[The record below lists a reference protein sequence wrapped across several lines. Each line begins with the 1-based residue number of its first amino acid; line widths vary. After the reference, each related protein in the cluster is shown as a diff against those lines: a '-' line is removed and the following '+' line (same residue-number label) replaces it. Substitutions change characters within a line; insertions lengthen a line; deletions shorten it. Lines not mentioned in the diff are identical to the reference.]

1 MDSAAYKDAPLMG
14 LISRLCHH
22 WDMMN
27 KIYIFAMQLGF
38 LVTLT
43 ACQSTPPATATA
55 PNPTSQAPSEESA
68 LAKADEVAEL
78 EPLPETPIPAAS
90 LYPLLQAEFL
100 LRQRR
105 LDEALEILT
114 REAMQLQDPELTR
127 RALRLAEFQKNDR
140 HALVLSMRL
149 TNQDGSDGAAA
160 VTAMGLLIRAGQPE
174 RALTFARTAK
184 ERGARIN
191 APALMVSWDKLEPTR
206 QRATAE
212 AIEALAADWPEDQDI
227 AIALAYLYRAQNKP
241 DAALETLDPVLIA
254 SPNEERALLLWTQ
267 IKLDQDA
274 SKPFKRLRAALKR
287 VPDDEAMRLQ
297 FARLLA
303 STERYDEAREQFSAL
318 LMLSPRNGDYLFS
331 LALIEI
337 EAKQLDAAIAN
348 LQALVDLGQRP
359 DEAHY
364 YLGRV
369 YEDRGEDADAISS
382 YDQVGP
388 SREFFDAT
396 RRGAEL
402 RLNAGDTRDFQEG
415 FRQSRANHPGQAEQL
430 YGLEAELLGEID
442 EKELA
447 IEVYTE
453 ALDLFPESVSLL
465 YGRAMTFEVLGD
477 IAGMENDLRAILVFK
492 PNNATTLNA
501 LGYTLTVHTNRYE
514 EAADLIEKAL
524 QLSPGEPAILD
535 SLGWVYFKLGRFL
548 QAADLLKEAYARFP
562 DAEVAAHLG
571 EVLWVSG
578 KEQDALAIWR
588 ASLEQQPDATHVT
601 QALERLG
608 VLLEEAPVD

>member
-1 MDSAAYKDAPLMG
+1 MG
-14 LISRLCHH
+14 LASRLCHH
-22 WDMMN
+22 CCMMN
-27 KIYIFAMQLGF
+27 KFHTIAMPLGV
-38 LVTLT
+38 LLLLT
-43 ACQSTPPATATA
+43 ACQSTLPGTITPPESQQETAGDTPMPEKA
-55 PNPTSQAPSEESA
+55 GSVASVES
-68 LAKADEVAEL
+68 
-78 EPLPETPIPAAS
+78 PPETPIPAAS

-114 REAMQLQDPELTR
+114 RQAMQLQDPELTR
-127 RALRLAEFQKNDR
+127 RALRLAEFRQNDR

-149 TNQDGSDGAAA
+149 SDQDSDDGAAA

-174 RALTFARTAK
+174 RALVFARTAK
-184 ERGARIN
+184 ERGSRIN
-191 APALMVSWDKLEPTR
+191 APALMVSWDKLGPDR
-206 QRATAE
+206 QRRTAE
-212 AIEALAADWPEDQDI
+212 AIESLAVDWPEDQDI
-227 AIALAYLYRAQNKP
+227 AIALAYLYRAQNTPSK
-241 DAALETLDPVLIA
+241 ALDVLDPVLIE
-254 SPNEERALLLWTQ
+254 SPDEERALLLWTQ
-267 IKLDQDA
+267 IQLDQKDN
-274 SKPFKRLRAALKR
+274 SPFKRMRAALKR
-287 VPDDEAMRLQ
+287 APDNETLRLQ

-303 STERYDEAREQFSAL
+303 STEQYDEARDQFAAL
-318 LMLSPRNGDYLFS
+318 LILSPRNGDYLFS

-348 LQALVDLGQRP
+348 LRALVDLGQRP
-359 DEAHY
+359 DEAYY

-369 YEDRGEDADAISS
+369 YEDRFEEADAIIS
-382 YDQVGP
+382 YDRVGP
-388 SREFFDAT
+388 SREFFDAV
-396 RRGAEL
+396 RRAAEL
-402 RLNAGDTRDFQEG
+402 RLNAGDTRDFQDG
-415 FRQSRANHPGQAEQL
+415 FRRTRRNHPGQAEQL

-447 IEVYTE
+447 IAVYSE

-465 YGRAMTFEVLGD
+465 YGRAMTFEILGD
-477 IAGMENDLRAILVFK
+477 IAGMENDLRAILMFK

-501 LGYTLTVHTNRYE
+501 LGYTLTVHTSRYQ
-514 EAADLIEKAL
+514 EAADLIERAL
-524 QLSPGEPAILD
+524 ALSPGEPAILD

-588 ASLEQQPDATHVT
+588 ASLQQQPDATHVT
-601 QALERLG
+601 QTLERLG
-608 VLLEEAPVD
+608 VLLEDTAVE

>member
-1 MDSAAYKDAPLMG
+1 
-14 LISRLCHH
+14 
-22 WDMMN
+22 MMN
-27 KIYIFAMQLGF
+27 KIYIFAVQLAI
-38 LVTLT
+38 LMALT
-43 ACQSTPPATATA
+43 ACQSTAPATATA
-55 PNPTSQAPSEESA
+55 PAPAAEAPTEETAS
-68 LAKADEVAEL
+68 AKADEVAKL
-78 EPLPETPIPAAS
+78 EPPPETPIPATS

-114 REAMQLQDPELTR
+114 RQAMQLQDPELTR
-127 RALRLAEFQKNDR
+127 RALRLAEFKKNDR

-149 TNQDGSDGAAA
+149 TNQDSNDGAAA

-191 APALMVSWDKLEPTR
+191 APALMVSWDKLDPTR
-206 QRATAE
+206 QRTTAE
-212 AIEALAADWPEDQDI
+212 AIEALAADWPDDQDI
-227 AIALAYLYRAQNKP
+227 AIALAYLYRARSEP
-241 DAALETLDPVLIA
+241 DKALETLDPVLIA

-274 SKPFKRLRAALKR
+274 KKPFKRIRAALKR

-348 LQALVDLGQRP
+348 LEALVDLGQRP
-359 DEAHY
+359 DEAYY

-369 YEDRGEDADAISS
+369 YEDRGEEADAINS

-388 SREFFDAT
+388 GREFFDAT

-402 RLNAGDTRDFQEG
+402 RLNAGDTEDFQEG
-415 FRQSRANHPGQAEQL
+415 FRRTRANHPGQAEQL

-453 ALDLFPESVSLL
+453 ALNLFPESVSLL

-477 IAGMENDLRAILVFK
+477 IAGMENDLRDILVFK

>member
-1 MDSAAYKDAPLMG
+1 MG
-14 LISRLCHH
+14 LGSRLCHH
-22 WDMMN
+22 WPMMK
-27 KIYIFAMQLGF
+27 KIHTIVMQLGV
-38 LVTLT
+38 LAALT
-43 ACQSTPPATATA
+43 GCQSTSPVTI
-55 PNPTSQAPSEESA
+55 TSPVSQQER
-68 LAKADEVAEL
+68 VAEL
-78 EPLPETPIPAAS
+78 PASDKAESVASADSPAETPIPAAS

-114 REAMQLQDPELTR
+114 RQAMQLQDPELTR
-127 RALRLAEFQKNDR
+127 RALRLAEFRQNDR
-140 HALVLSMRL
+140 NALVLSMKL
-149 TNQDGSDGAAA
+149 TDQDSNDGAAA

-174 RALTFARTAK
+174 RALVFARTAK

-191 APALMVSWDKLEPTR
+191 APALMVSWDKLGADR
-206 QRATAE
+206 RRLTAE
-212 AIEALAADWPEDQDI
+212 AIESLAVDWPEDQDI
-227 AIALAYLYRAQNKP
+227 AIALAYLYRAQNNP
-241 DAALETLDPVLIA
+241 EGALDILDPVLNQ
-254 SPNEERALLLWTQ
+254 SPDEERALLLWTQ
-267 IKLDQDA
+267 IKLDQGG
-274 SKPFKRLRAALKR
+274 KNPFKRMRAALKR
-287 VPDDEAMRLQ
+287 APDNEALRLQ

-303 STERYDEAREQFSAL
+303 GTEQYDEAREQFAAL
-318 LMLSPRNGDYLFS
+318 LVLSPRNGDYLFS

-337 EAKQLDAAIAN
+337 EAKQLAAAIAN
-348 LQALVDLGQRP
+348 LRALIDLGQRP

-369 YEDRGEDADAISS
+369 YEDRGEEADAITS
-382 YDQVGP
+382 YDRVGP
-388 SREFFDAT
+388 SREFFDAM
-396 RRGAEL
+396 RRAAEL
-402 RLNAGDTRDFQEG
+402 RLNAGDTRDFQDG
-415 FRQSRANHPGQAEQL
+415 FRRARTNHPGQAEQL
-430 YGLEAELLGEID
+430 YSLEAELLGEID

-447 IEVYTE
+447 VEVYSE

-477 IAGMENDLRAILVFK
+477 IAGMENDLRTILVFK

-501 LGYTLTVHTNRYE
+501 LGYTLTVHTERYE
-514 EAADLIEKAL
+514 EAANLIEKAL

-588 ASLEQQPDATHVT
+588 ASLQQQPDAIHVT

-608 VLLEEAPVD
+608 VLLEDTAVE